1 MDKLNGDYIRGYT
14 KALLDVKTF
23 FENYSNNMKYNKLF
37 NESGITALLDFIVN
51 NREEL
56 REYGDIS
63 GIIIDKS
70 GKRVK
75 IIKKES
81 GD

>member
-1 MDKLNGDYIRGYT
+1 MDKLNEDYIRGYT
-14 KALLDVKTF
+14 KALLDVKSF
-23 FENYSNNMKYNKLF
+23 FENYSDNLKYNKLF
-37 NESGITALLDFIVN
+37 NESGIMALLAFLVD

-56 REYGDIS
+56 RECGDIS

-75 IIKKES
+75 IVKKES